1 MDFAKAITYV
11 FEDRRWLT
19 KIGIAAGIL
28 LVPILNFSITGYAVE
43 IIRRLMRRESEVLPE
58 WDNLGQHF
66 MDGIKLWVVGVV
78 YSLPLLLLI
87 CLFLLP
93 IIPQLLL
100 GTQDED
106 IRNFLSGFGLL
117 ALVCGGL
124 ILFLYSLFLS
134 FLYPAIMSQYASYN
148 SIGACLRIGEIWKMI
163 AQDVGGYITI
173 WLGLLVLTFGG
184 ATVFSVVAVAL
195 NIIPCIG
202 QILTIILELLFLPYL
217 FCASAHL
224 IGQFT
229 AKSVQVGQA

>member
-28 LVPILNFSITGYAVE
+28 PVPILNFSVTGYAVE

-58 WDNLGQHF
+58 WDNLGQYF
-66 MDGIKLWVVGVV
+66 MDGIKLWIVGIV

-87 CLFLLP
+87 CLLLLP
-93 IIPQLLL
+93 FISQLLL
-100 GTQDED
+100 GTQNED
-106 IRNFLSGFGLL
+106 IRNFLSNFGLL
-117 ALVCGGL
+117 TLVCGGL
-124 ILFLYSLFLS
+124 ILLLYSLFLS
-134 FLYPAIMSQYASYN
+134 FLYPAIMSQYASYD
-148 SIGACLRIGEIWKMI
+148 SIGACLRPGEIWKMV

-184 ATVFSVVAVAL
+184 AIIFSVVAVAL

-202 QILTIILELLFLPYL
+202 QVLAVILELLFLSYL
-217 FCASAHL
+217 SCASAHL